1 MISAYLDC
9 VGQTPLVRLATP
21 ALANVDVFAKLEF
34 TNPTGSVKDR
44 AARYIIEMLLRRG
57 TIDRRTVLIE
67 SSSGNFGI
75 ALAARAAIHGLRFIC
90 VVDPMIA
97 SANEALLNAFGAEV
111 VKVTAPDQQG
121 GYLKTR
127 LRRVEELRR
136 SFDNAYWIDQY
147 SNPLNAEAYSQ
158 TLGAELCDAL
168 PRLDYLFIGVSS
180 GGTITGISR
189 RIKETFPGAQVIAV
203 DMEGSVIFNR
213 PARKRHIPGIGSSIV
228 PAILA
233 DARIDDV
240 VIVDE
245 AETIRG
251 CYELVRRNG
260 ILAGGSS
267 GSVVAAIDKY
277 FRRRTSREPVVAATL
292 LADRGDR
299 YADTIYDPAWAAR
312 FLGTDAGAPTAAD
325 QRGDIRAIP
334 W

>member
-1 MISAYLDC
+1 MTPEYLDR
-9 VGQTPLVRLATP
+9 VGQTPLVRLAMP
-21 ALANVDVFAKLEF
+21 ALTQVDVFAKLEF

-44 AARYIIEMLLRRG
+44 AARYVIETLLQRG
-57 TIDRRTVLIE
+57 TIDRNTVLIE

-75 ALAARAAIHGLRFIC
+75 ALAARAAVHGLRFIC

-97 SANEALLNAFGAEV
+97 TANEALLNAFGAEV
-111 VKVTAPDQQG
+111 VKVTTPDQQG

-127 LRRVEELRR
+127 LRRVQELLH
-136 SFDNAYWIDQY
+136 SFDNAYWINQY
-147 SNPLNAEAYSQ
+147 GNPLNAEAYSQ
-158 TLGAELCDAL
+158 TLGVELCDAL
-168 PRLDYLFIGVSS
+168 PRLDHAFIGVSS
-180 GGTITGISR
+180 GGTITGISQ
-189 RIKETFPGAQVIAV
+189 RIKARFPHAQVIAV
-203 DMEGSVIFNR
+203 DMEGSVIFDR

-228 PAILA
+228 PGILA

-251 CYELVRRNG
+251 CMELVRHNG

-267 GSVVAAIDKY
+267 GSVIAAIDKY
-277 FRRRTSREPVVAATL
+277 FRGRTSREPAVVATL

-299 YADTIYDPAWAAR
+299 YADTIYNPAWAAR
-312 FLGTDAGAPTAAD
+312 FLRPESSERTAGN
-325 QRGDIRAIP
+325 QRGDLRAIP